1 MSIYAISD
9 LHLALSID
17 KPMDIFG
24 ERWYNYM
31 ERLKQNWIK
40 IVDDEDYIIIPGDI
54 SWATYLEQ
62 AYEDFKF
69 IESLPGRKIISK
81 GNHDYWWTTLSK
93 LNKFLDANN
102 FKSISFMHN
111 NSFSVE
117 GITFCGTRG
126 WKCPGDDEFNKED
139 EKIFER
145 ELQRLE
151 LSLKSSCSESRDE
164 NIIVAM
170 HYPPFNA
177 KKEPSKFVEIMR
189 KYNVRR
195 CIYGHLHGAGFKS
208 AVIGDVDGIEFNLVS
223 ADFLNFE
230 PLKLQ
235 IL

>member
-1 MSIYAISD
+1 MSIFAISD

-31 ERLKQNWIK
+31 DRLRQNWIK
-40 IVDDEDYIIIPGDI
+40 VVKDEDYIIIPGDI

-62 AYEDFKF
+62 AYEDFNF
-69 IESLPGRKIISK
+69 IESLPGKKIISK

-102 FKSISFMHN
+102 FKTISFMHN
-111 NSFSVE
+111 NSYYIE
-117 GITFCGTRG
+117 GNTICGTRG

-139 EKIFER
+139 EKIYER
-145 ELQRLE
+145 ELHRLE
-151 LSLKSSCSESRDE
+151 LSLKSFSSGTTTE
-164 NIIVAM
+164 NVIVAM

-177 KKEPSKFVEIMR
+177 KKEPSEFVEIMR
-189 KYNVRR
+189 KYNVRK
-195 CIYGHLHGAGFKS
+195 CLYGHLHGAGFKS
-208 AVIGDVDGIEFNLVS
+208 AVTGEFDGIEFNLVS

-230 PLKLQ
+230 PLKL
-235 IL
+235 

>member
-1 MSIYAISD
+1 MSIFAISD

-31 ERLKQNWIK
+31 ERLKKNWIEVVK
-40 IVDDEDYIIIPGDI
+40 DEDFVIMPGDI

-62 AYEDFKF
+62 AYEDFEF
-69 IESLPGRKIISK
+69 IEKLPGRKIISK

-111 NSFSVE
+111 NSFSIE

-126 WKCPGDDEFNKED
+126 WKCPGDDDFDRED

-151 LSLKSSCSESRDE
+151 LSLKSSCDKAEGDK
-164 NIIVAM
+164 IIVAM

-177 KKEPSKFVEIMR
+177 NREPSKFVEIMR
-189 KYNVRR
+189 KYNVQR
-195 CIYGHLHGAGFKS
+195 CLYGHLHGGGFKS
-208 AVIGDVDGIEFNLVS
+208 AVLGNVDGIEFNLVS

-230 PLKLQ
+230 PLRL
-235 IL
+235 